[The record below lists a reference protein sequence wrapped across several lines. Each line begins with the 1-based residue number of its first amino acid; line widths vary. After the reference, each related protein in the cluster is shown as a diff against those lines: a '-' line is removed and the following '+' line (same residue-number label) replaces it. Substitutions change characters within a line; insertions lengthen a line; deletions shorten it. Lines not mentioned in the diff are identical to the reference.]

1 LVGFL
6 WHTCQSPSWR
16 TAWPTLTRPKI
27 STAYPRNLKSRAQDS
42 LTCAVKIPYSIQRY
56 LRRCAIAC
64 HCRGSW
70 RTTPNER
77 TTGAKR
83 PSRVSQRQQTHS
95 RCTATQAQSCRDR
108 CAIRREARDSRLIG
122 CGDPVQERLCPY
134 SVKVEVKLAT
144 FDLAAANPIGSPML
158 TSTDHQSAA
167 ATCVPLPTR

>member
-1 LVGFL
+1 MANRLADAHTTQDLNRLSAQFEIQSTGFADL
-6 WHTCQSPSWR
+6 CR
-16 TAWPTLTRPKI
+16 E
-27 STAYPRNLKSRAQDS
+27 NS
-42 LTCAVKIPYSIQRY
+42 LSIQRH

-158 TSTDHQSAA
+158 TSTDHKSAA